1 MSETPESVPLRPAAT
16 VMLVRD
22 ADAGRIE
29 VFMVRRAVR
38 AAFAAGLYV
47 FPGGRVDDA
56 DGGQD
61 LAAFV
66 AGLDDA
72 TASAKLGIPSGGLA
86 YWVAAIRECFEEVG
100 LLLARPTGA
109 GGVPPT
115 DGDRSA
121 VHSGELSMTELCR
134 RLGVVLDAAAL
145 RYVSHWVTPVGESKR
160 RFDTRFFLA
169 AAPTGQAGRHDDA
182 ELVDSRWVVPADAL
196 AAAERG
202 ELVLMPPTSANL
214 RFIVDCGSVD
224 EALALADAAGPPPRI
239 EPRIRRR
246 SDGKMI
252 GIALPGDP
260 DFDSLG

>member
-1 MSETPESVPLRPAAT
+1 VSEEPVPLHPAAT

-22 ADAGRIE
+22 ADAGGIE

-47 FPGGRVDDA
+47 FPGGRVDEA
-56 DGGQD
+56 DGGPD
-61 LAAFV
+61 VAAV
-66 AGLDDA
+66 VSGLDDA
-72 TASAKLGIPSGGLA
+72 TASARLGILSGGLA

-100 LLLARPTGA
+100 LLLARSIA
-109 GGVPPT
+109 ADGVPPT

-121 VHSGELSMTELCR
+121 VHSGELSMVELCR
-134 RLGVVLDAAAL
+134 RHDVVLDAGAL
-145 RYVSHWVTPVGESKR
+145 RYISHWVTPVGESAR

-169 AAPTGQAGRHDDA
+169 AAPAGQHGRHDDA

-214 RFIVDCGSVD
+214 RFIVDCASVN

-246 SDGKMI
+246 ADGKMI
-252 GIALPGDP
+252 GIALPGDS
-260 DFDSLG
+260 DFDQLA